1 MSTAEIRSLLHKL
14 DGGPADAL
22 ESETLECKPW
32 DPHPAARD
40 SQLRE
45 LRETVV
51 CLANRRGGVI
61 VLGIADRKRTRE
73 DAIQGVPEGIDVGEL
88 RKRIYDGTEP
98 HVLVDVE
105 DLVEP
110 EGRLLLIRVPK
121 GLPPHTTAE
130 GVGKIR
136 VGKECKPLTGTELAR
151 LALAGGRTDA
161 TAEPATGAS
170 VADLDPDAIRVLQ
183 RRLAGEA
190 GKPDLARQP
199 VEELLANLGL
209 AHDGQLAMAAI
220 LLLGRRA
227 AITRWVP
234 QHEVV
239 FLRFK
244 TRTRYDVRQDMRGPL
259 LAVLEALERLF
270 AAHLKVTTAE
280 TAGFAEL
287 EVPDLTWWAAR
298 EAVLNAL
305 VHREYFVRQSVQ
317 IEVHSDRVVVASPGG
332 FVGGV
337 TPENVL
343 RHPPVRRNPL
353 LADVLQTI
361 GLVNRAGLGV
371 DRIFEELLRLG
382 KAPPRY
388 EADEAHVGLTLP
400 TRTHVPF
407 ARFVAG
413 EATAG
418 RALDLDDLLLLRALT
433 DVGSLDRWSAAA
445 TLQGPEEEA
454 AERLVTLRERGYLT
468 PEGRGRG
475 TSYRLAHRLSD
486 RLRGTV
492 ATTEVPLD
500 AEAVA
505 LRIQAVL
512 AERGRLTNAE
522 MRRISGYSRAEV
534 LRLVRSLQEEGL
546 VELAGRGRAA
556 HYRPSLKLL
565 ARSEPGRRKGA
576 RRSPRVAGRPRPAG
590 PRRT

>member
-1 MSTAEIRSLLHKL
+1 MSAVSTAEIRSLLQRL
-14 DGGPADAL
+14 DSGPADAI

-32 DPHPAARD
+32 DPHPAARE

-61 VLGIADRKRTRE
+61 VLGVADRKRTRRE
-73 DAIQGVPEGIDVGEL
+73 AIQGVPATLDAGEL

-98 HVLVDVE
+98 HVLVDVDE
-105 DLVEP
+105 LVEP
-110 EGRLLLIRVPK
+110 EGRLLLVRVPR

-151 LALAGGRTDA
+151 LALAGRRADA
-161 TAEPATGAS
+161 TAEPASGAS
-170 VADLDPDAIRVLQ
+170 VADLDPDAVRALQ

-190 GKPDLARQP
+190 GKPELSRQP
-199 VEELLANLGL
+199 VDELLANLAL
-209 AHDGQLAMAAI
+209 VHDGQLAVAAI
-220 LLLGRRA
+220 LLLGQKA
-227 AITRWVP
+227 ALARWAP
-234 QHEVV
+234 EHEVV
-239 FLRFK
+239 FLRFR
-244 TRTRYDVRQDMRGPL
+244 TRTRYEMRQDMRGPL
-259 LAVLEALERLF
+259 LSVLDELERLF
-270 AAHLKVTTAE
+270 AAHLKVTVAE

-298 EAVLNAL
+298 EAVLNAI

-317 IEVHSDRVVVASPGG
+317 IEVRPDRVVVASPGG

-337 TPENVL
+337 TPQNVL

-388 EADEAHVGLTLP
+388 DANEAHVELTLP

-418 RALDLDDLLLLRALT
+418 RGLDLDDLLLLRAVA
-433 DVGSLDRWSAAA
+433 DRGSIDRWSAAA
-445 TLQGPEEEA
+445 ALQGPEEEA
-454 AERLVTLRERGYLT
+454 AETLVSLRERGYLT
-468 PEGRGRG
+468 PQGRGRG
-475 TSYRLAHRLSD
+475 TSYRLARRLSD
-486 RLRGTV
+486 RLRG
-492 ATTEVPLD
+492 ATETSRDVPLD

-505 LRIQAVL
+505 LRVQAVL
-512 AERGRLTNAE
+512 VERGRLTNAE
-522 MRRISGYSRAEV
+522 VRRLSGYSRAEV

-546 VELAGRGRAA
+546 VDLDGRGRGA
-556 HYRPSLKLL
+556 HYRPTLKLL
-565 ARSEPGRRKGA
+565 AEAGPSRKKAA
-576 RRSPRVAGRPRPAG
+576 RG
-590 PRRT
+590 PRRGGR

>member
-1 MSTAEIRSLLHKL
+1 MTSVEIRSLLRQL
-14 DGGPADAL
+14 DGASADTI
-22 ESETLECKPW
+22 ESETLECKAW

-61 VLGIADRKRTRE
+61 VLGVADRKRTRAE
-73 DAIQGVPEGIDVGEL
+73 AIHGVPAGTDIGEL
-88 RKRIYDGTEP
+88 RRRIYDGTEP

-105 DLVEP
+105 ELVEP
-110 EGRLLLIRVPK
+110 EGRLLLIRVPR

-151 LALAGGRTDA
+151 LLLAGSRTDL
-161 TAEPATGAS
+161 TSEPAAGAS
-170 VADLDPDAIRVLQ
+170 VDDLDPDAIRALQ
-183 RRLAGEA
+183 RRLAGEG

-199 VEELLANLGL
+199 AEELLANLGL
-209 AHDGQLAMAAI
+209 VREGQVTLAAV
-220 LLLGRRA
+220 LLLGRKESLA
-227 AITRWVP
+227 RWVP

-244 TRTRYDVRQDMRGPL
+244 TRTRYDVRQDMRGSL
-259 LAVLEALERLF
+259 LAVLEELERSF

-280 TAGFAEL
+280 TGGFAEL

-305 VHREYFVRQSVQ
+305 VHREYFLRQSVL
-317 IEVHSDRVVVASPGG
+317 IEVRPDRVVVSSPGG

-371 DRIFEELLRLG
+371 DRIYEELLRLG

-388 EADEAHVGLTLP
+388 EADEAHVALTLP

-407 ARFVAG
+407 ARFVAS

-418 RALDLDDLLLLRALT
+418 RGFDLDDLLLLRAVT
-433 DVGSLDRWSAAA
+433 DKGSLDRWSAAA
-445 TLQGPEEEA
+445 ALQGPEEEA
-454 AERLVTLRERGYLT
+454 AERLVSLRERGFLT

-475 TSYRLAHRLSD
+475 TAYRLARRLSD
-486 RLRGTV
+486 RLRGPAETNRDI
-492 ATTEVPLD
+492 PLD
-500 AEAVA
+500 EESVA
-505 LRIQAVL
+505 LRVQAIL

-522 MRRISGYSRAEV
+522 VRRISGYSRAEV
-534 LRLVRSLQEEGL
+534 LRLVRALQGEGL
-546 VELAGRGRAA
+546 LDLAGRGRGA

-565 ARSEPGRRKGA
+565 ARPAQGRKRGK
-576 RRSPRVAGRPRPAG
+576 RSP
-590 PRRT
+590 